1 MYSFSANSSAKNLK
15 LRKTLRTGEFPDF
28 EEGLYSWFL
37 KQREKQNILSREIVC
52 EKAKKMFK
60 DVYGNDKTFNASYGW
75 YQKFKTRFNLRYLKI
90 CGEKLSSQPHLVP
103 QFILQLKELQSTEGL
118 CDSQIYNADEAALFW
133 KLLPS
138 QTLVH
143 AKERCAPGRKMS
155 KERVTFLCCANK
167 SGDHKL
173 RITVVGKSKK
183 PRSFK
188 NVPPVEYYSSKNGWM
203 TSFIFSEWFHNSF
216 VPQVKAYQSENN
228 LEQKALLIIDNA
240 PCHPT
245 ELSHEN
251 YKCLFLPPNCTSLIQ
266 PMDQNAIRITK
277 MSYKKSLLCH
287 IIGGGE
293 DYDKALKSFT
303 LKDACIF
310 LKHSWGNLR
319 EEVIKTCWS
328 KIFNENCISEDD
340 IPLAILR
347 QNINSTETPEEGITV
362 DFMREL
368 VQNTMHIN
376 LTNDNLNEWIEE
388 SYNTDNED
396 ESLTLSEDDEA
407 EIHVE
412 KVDQIS
418 NSEALTYLNKCI
430 LWAQQKDLAD
440 EKVLQLTDLRNEAL
454 ELCTNSVKQTTI
466 KDFFKT

>member
-1 MYSFSANSSAKNLK
+1 MYRFSANCSAKNLK

-28 EEGLYSWFL
+28 EHRLYSWFL
-37 KQREKQNILSREIVC
+37 RQREQHNILSREIVC

-60 DVYGNDKTFNASYGW
+60 DWYGSDKTFNASYGW
-75 YQKFKTRFNLRYLKI
+75 YQKFKARFNLRSLKN
-90 CGEKLSSQPHLVP
+90 CGEQLSSQAHVVP
-103 QFILQLKELQSTEGL
+103 QFILQLKEMQSTDGL
-118 CDSQIYNADEAALFW
+118 CDAQIYNADESALFW

-143 AKERCAPGRKMS
+143 SKERSAPGRKMS

-173 RITVVGKSKK
+173 RITVVGKAKK

-188 NVPPVEYYSSKNGWM
+188 NVPPVEYYASKNGWM
-203 TSFIFSEWFHNSF
+203 TSFIFSAWFHNSF
-216 VPQVKAYQSENN
+216 VPQVRAYQSENN

-266 PMDQNAIRITK
+266 PMDQNAIRVTK

-287 IIGGGE
+287 IMGGSG

-303 LKDACIF
+303 LKDACVL
-310 LKHSWGNLR
+310 LKHSWNNVR
-319 EEVIKTCWS
+319 EAVIKTCWS
-328 KIFNENCISEDD
+328 KISDENWISEDD
-340 IPLAILR
+340 IPLAMLQ
-347 QNINSTETPEEGITV
+347 QNLNSTESPEDGITLE
-362 DFMREL
+362 FMRDL
-368 VQNTMHIN
+368 VQNSMSIN
-376 LTNDNLNEWIEE
+376 LTNNNLNEWIEE
-388 SYNTDNED
+388 NHNTDNED
-396 ESLTLSEDDEA
+396 GSVTLSEDDEG
-407 EIHVE
+407 EIYE
-412 KVDQIS
+412 ETVDRIT
-418 NSEALTYLNKCI
+418 NVEALTYLNKCI
-430 LWAQQKDLAD
+430 LWAQQKGIAD
-440 EKVLQLTDLRNEAL
+440 EKVIQLTDLRNDAL

-466 KDFFKT
+466 KDFFKN